1 MKRHYLYIILAVIA
15 LTGCNRQKHT
25 ESAVIYDYLEAGGFD
40 HADSIV
46 DAISDTRDYDWM
58 LKAVD
63 SLNQLGELSKPKY
76 LFYRT
81 ITLNMLNQQST
92 SLKLYYQLDTLDLNE
107 LKTETDIESYVYTYN
122 NYIRMLCD
130 MRRYDRALREANTA
144 DKRLR
149 RIGYTTFTD
158 HHDIAQIMGE
168 SHLYL
173 DQEDSAAINFQKSVK
188 GIHTRLAH
196 HHDPLD
202 LRECQKTMNAI
213 AKAYLRKG
221 QYGKVEP
228 WIRIQDSIYVMADKS
243 EERDTVYLD
252 EMRAEINYSKAMLA
266 LAEGKSED
274 AEHAYSLYQQTIT
287 ARQLASIINDNEY
300 LMLTGRYAEVARNF
314 ERLDEFMQSN
324 AYKNDL
330 ENIGRYLLPK
340 YSANLLAGRRD
351 SAMQVASLVAGAYYQ
366 ALADQKASDADL
378 LTMVYDTEGKE
389 RQIAEQQARLSRT
402 QLYAVVITTAIVL
415 LFLLIYLVMRN
426 RAYKKLNEANK
437 QLAIANERAE
447 ESNRMKTKF
456 IQQIS
461 HEVRTPLNVLSGF
474 SQVLASPDI
483 EIDGEEL
490 QSISKKIVSNSE
502 RITKLVDKMLDLSL
516 INENA
521 DIACDDKVR
530 VFDLANLAIQQSN
543 ISTASH
549 LDFTLHIED
558 SAKEATI
565 TTNQK
570 YAVKALTLLLDNARK
585 FTHPLAYGHRP
596 VPTDKRSVVLSVKAD
611 AKALIFTVEDT
622 GIGVPPDQAE
632 NIFAEFVQLDEYTHG
647 TGIGLP
653 IARVLSQKMGGN
665 VTLDTTYTTGARFV
679 MTLPSAG

>member
-1 MKRHYLYIILAVIA
+1 MTRPYLYVLLAVIT
-15 LTGCNRQKHT
+15 LTGCTQQKQT
-25 ESAVIYDYLEAGGFD
+25 ESAAIYDYLEAGGFD

-46 DAISDTRDYDWM
+46 DAVSDTRDYNRM
-58 LKAVD
+58 LAVVD
-63 SLNQLGELSKPKY
+63 SLNALGELSKPKF
-76 LFYRT
+76 LFYST
-81 ITLNMLNQQST
+81 IALNMLNQQST
-92 SLKLYYQLDTLDLNE
+92 SLKLYYQLDTLDLRE

-149 RIGYTTFTD
+149 SIGYTTFTD

-168 SHLYL
+168 SYLYL
-173 DQEDSAAINFQKSVK
+173 DQEDSAAISFQKSLK
-188 GIHTRLAH
+188 GIHARLVH
-196 HHDPLD
+196 HHNPLD

-213 AKAYLRKG
+213 AKAYLHKG

-228 WIRIQDSIYVMADKS
+228 WLRIQDSLYVMADRS
-243 EERDTVYLD
+243 EHRDSVFLD
-252 EMRAEINYSKAMLA
+252 EMQADINYSKAILA
-266 LAEGKSED
+266 LAEGKRED
-274 AEHAYSLYQQTIT
+274 AEHAYSLYQQTRT
-287 ARQLASIINDNEY
+287 AQQLASIINNNEY

-314 ERLDEFMQSN
+314 ERLDEFMLSN
-324 AYKNDL
+324 DYKNDL

-340 YSANLLAGRRD
+340 YSANLLAGCRD
-351 SAMQVASLVAGAYYQ
+351 SAMRVASLVAGAYYQ
-366 ALADQKASDADL
+366 ALVDQKTSEADL

-389 RQIAEQQARLSRT
+389 RQIAEQQARLSRL
-402 QLYAVVITTAIVL
+402 QLYAVAVCAAIVG
-415 LFLLIYLVMRN
+415 LFLLIYLVMRI
-426 RAYKKLNEANK
+426 RAYRKLNEANK
-437 QLAIANERAE
+437 QLIAANERAE
-447 ESNRMKTKF
+447 ESSRMKTKF

-490 QSISKKIVSNSE
+490 QSISRKIVDNSE

-516 INENA
+516 INEKA
-521 DIACDDKVR
+521 DIACEDR
-530 VFDLANLAIQQSN
+530 VKAGDLANLAIRQSG
-543 ISTASH
+543 ITTASH
-549 LDFTLHIED
+549 LVFALRIDD
-558 SAKEATI
+558 ATKDVPI

-585 FTHPLAYGHRP
+585 FTHPLAYRNRP
-596 VPTDKRSVVLSVKAD
+596 VPTDKPSVVLSVKAD
-611 AKALIFTVEDT
+611 AKSLIFTVEDT

-632 NIFAEFVQLDEYTHG
+632 NIFGEFVQLDEYTHG

-665 VTLDTTYTTGARFV
+665 VTLDTTYTAGARFV
-679 MTLPSAG
+679 MTLSL